1 MNTASPEPSPAT
13 APRTDTPP
21 APKVIGE
28 LINNAY
34 GRARRAWEARDV
46 SGFQHLAKLQADAG
60 AELVNLNVDGTQKI
74 SVRVEE
80 MLEFLPIVI
89 PAIQEATDVSLSFD
103 NPNIAYHRVAL
114 EAFDRSKSRGKP
126 LFNSLAASRED
137 LDEMI
142 AMIGEYDMRC
152 IVMASECFR
161 PDGSTG
167 QSLDPQQSYETVKRF
182 VDLLVTKANRTID
195 DIIVDPG
202 LAPVG
207 ADTYGLVNIG
217 LDTIRLCAADADLQ
231 GLHYSVGLSNFA
243 WGTPKAVKPLLER
256 AYLTIA
262 GRLGLDYALA
272 NVEANST
279 PLEGDHPLIV
289 ELEAALQHGR
299 RQDGESAE
307 DAGFRQ
313 AEKIMDLCSD
323 YIEE

>member
-1 MNTASPEPSPAT
+1 M
-13 APRTDTPP
+13 AP
-21 APKVIGE
+21 PKIIGE

-34 GRARRAWEARDV
+34 ARARRAWEARDV

-60 AELVNLNVDGTQKI
+60 AELVNLNVDGTQKV

-89 PAIQEATDVSLSFD
+89 PAIQAVTDVSLSFD
-103 NPNIAYHRVAL
+103 NPNIDYHKVAL
-114 EAFDRSKSRGKP
+114 GVFDRSKSRGKP
-126 LFNSLAASRED
+126 LFNSLAASRHD
-137 LDEMI
+137 LDGMI
-142 AMIGEYDMRC
+142 ELIREHDMRC

-161 PDGSTG
+161 PDGTTG
-167 QSLDPQQSYETVKRF
+167 QSLDPQDSYETVVRF
-182 VDLLVTKANRTID
+182 VDLLVSKADRTVD

-217 LDTIRLCAADADLQ
+217 LDTMRLCAADPQLK

-243 WGTPKAVKPLLER
+243 WGTPKAIKPLLER

-272 NVEANST
+272 NVEANAL
-279 PLEGDHPLIV
+279 PLEADHPLIDA
-289 ELEAALQHGR
+289 LEAALAGGR
-299 RQDGESAE
+299 TQAGETAE

-313 AEKIMDLCSD
+313 AEMVMDLCAE
-323 YIEE
+323 YIDE

>member
-1 MNTASPEPSPAT
+1 MNTEPSPAT
-13 APRTDTPP
+13 PAAP
-21 APKVIGE
+21 AANPKIIGE

-46 SGFQHLAKLQADAG
+46 SGYQHLSKLQADAG
-60 AELVNLNVDGTQKI
+60 AEFVNLNVDGTQKV

-89 PAIQEATDVSLSFD
+89 PAIQEATDVALSFD
-103 NPNIAYHRVAL
+103 NPNIEYHKVAL
-114 EAFDRSKSRGKP
+114 KAFDRSKSRGKP
-126 LFNSLAASRED
+126 LLNSLAASRDD
-137 LDEMI
+137 LEGMI
-142 AMIGEYDMRC
+142 ELIREHDMRC
-152 IVMASECFR
+152 ILMASECFR
-161 PDGSTG
+161 PDGTTG
-167 QSLDPQQSYETVKRF
+167 QSLDPKDSYETVVRF
-182 VDLLVTKANRTID
+182 VDMLVSKADRTVD

-217 LDTIRLCAADADLQ
+217 LDTMRLCAADPQLK

-262 GRLGLDYALA
+262 GRIGLDYALA
-272 NVEANST
+272 NVEANAI
-279 PLEGDHPLIV
+279 PLEADHPLIA
-289 ELEAALQHGR
+289 ELEAALEEGR
-299 RQDGESAE
+299 ALEGESTE

-313 AEKIMDLCSD
+313 AEKIMDLCAD
-323 YIEE
+323 YIDE

>member
-1 MNTASPEPSPAT
+1 
-13 APRTDTPP
+13 
-21 APKVIGE
+21 
-28 LINNAY
+28 
-34 GRARRAWEARDV
+34 
-46 SGFQHLAKLQADAG
+46 
-60 AELVNLNVDGTQKI
+60 
-74 SVRVEE
+74 

-142 AMIGEYDMRC
+142 AMIGEHDMRC

-161 PDGSTG
+161 PDGTTG

-182 VDLLVTKANRTID
+182 ADLLVDKADRSLD

-217 LDTIRLCAADADLQ
+217 LDTMRLCTADTQLK

-243 WGTPKAVKPLLER
+243 WGTPKAIKPLLER

-262 GRLGLDYALA
+262 GRIGLDYALA
-272 NVEANST
+272 NVEANAT
-279 PLEGDHPLIV
+279 PLEADHPLIDA
-289 ELEAALQHGR
+289 LEAALEQGR
-299 RQDGESAE
+299 TQDGETAE

-313 AEKIMDLCSD
+313 AEHIMDLCND
-323 YIEE
+323 YIDE

>member
-1 MNTASPEPSPAT
+1 MNTESSAASVVANGS
-13 APRTDTPP
+13 TPQL
-21 APKVIGE
+21 KIIGE

-46 SGFQHLAKLQADAG
+46 TGFQHLAKLQDDAG
-60 AELVNLNVDGTQKI
+60 AEFVNLNIDGTQKV

-80 MLEFLPIVI
+80 MLEFLPTLI
-89 PAIQEATDVSLSFD
+89 PAVQEVTDVSLSFD

-137 LDEMI
+137 LDDMI
-142 AMIGEYDMRC
+142 AMIGEHDMRC

-167 QSLDPQQSYETVKRF
+167 QSLDPQQSYEAVKRF
-182 VDLLVTKANRTID
+182 VDLLVTKANRTVD

-217 LDTIRLCAADADLQ
+217 LDTLRLCSSDPDLK

-272 NVEANST
+272 NVEANAT
-279 PLEGDHPLIV
+279 PLESDHPIIA
-289 ELEAALQHGR
+289 ELEAALEYGR
-299 RQDGESAE
+299 TQDGETAE

-313 AEKIMDLCSD
+313 AEKIMDLCAD
-323 YIEE
+323 YIDE